1 MNNFKSIGKGCMI
14 SPFARFYNPEV
25 IEIGDNV
32 RIDDFCIIS
41 GGSGIKIGSHIHI
54 ACYVSMFGGSKIT
67 LHDFSNVAS
76 GSILLSE
83 SDDFLGYSLIGPQ
96 IPKKYK
102 PVYHK
107 GPIVLYRQVILGV
120 RTIVLPNVSIG
131 AGVAVGAG
139 SLVNRDLE
147 AWQVYAGVPAKYIKN
162 RKIDVLEQE
171 YLFLKEWNEKNG
183 K

>member
-14 SPFARFYNPEV
+14 SSFARFYNPEA

-54 ACYVSMFGGSKIT
+54 ACYVSMFGGSGIT
-67 LHDFSNVAS
+67 LKNFSNVAS

-96 IPKKYK
+96 IPRKYK

-107 GPIVLYRQVILGV
+107 GPIVLYEHVILGV
-120 RTIVLPNVSIG
+120 RTIVLPNVTIG
-131 AGVAVGAG
+131 AGTAVGAG
-139 SLVNRDLE
+139 SLVNKDLDC
-147 AWQVYAGVPAKYIKN
+147 WSVYAGVPAKYIKN
-162 RKIDVLEQE
+162 RQLDVLTLEQE
-171 YLFLKEWNEKNG
+171 FLKEWESK